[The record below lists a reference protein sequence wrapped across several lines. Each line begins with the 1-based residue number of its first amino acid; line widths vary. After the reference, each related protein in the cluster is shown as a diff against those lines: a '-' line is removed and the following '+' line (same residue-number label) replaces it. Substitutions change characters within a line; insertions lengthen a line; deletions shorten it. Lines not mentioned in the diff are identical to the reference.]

1 MCNSNFS
8 LSVFFYEKTNALINS
23 KSRNDFL
30 GNTSLINKFRLAPL
44 IIFLTRVESVD
55 PTKSSLQLLSLLL
68 CGIYYLL
75 HLHAHYLSSTIFS
88 MGMYKKILSKVNILT
103 DREINVLPKLS
114 LNFSFLFF
122 WKCLLFIRQVKR
134 IMEREL
140 PFELLW

>member
-122 WKCLLFIRQVKR
+122 
-134 IMEREL
+134 
-140 PFELLW
+140 